1 MINEAYLKKLT
12 PEQFREVIETLGL
25 MNLLELSVYLNCSY
39 RSLQRNKLVNPNLCY
54 PIKIGQRMF
63 YDKSLVD
70 KYISQ
75 YPFLHKH
82 KKLIYGEKNKST
94 AIDYLKDKIN
104 KMEEKIDKRI
114 SQ

>member
-25 MNLLELSVYLNCSY
+25 MNLLELSVYLNC
-39 RSLQRNKLVNPNLCY
+39 
-54 PIKIGQRMF
+54 
-63 YDKSLVD
+63 LVD

>member
-1 MINEAYLKKLT
+1 MINEVNLEKLT
-12 PEQFREVIETLGL
+12 PQQLKEVIETIGL
-25 MNLLELSVYLNCSY
+25 MNLSELSTYLNCSY
-39 RSLQRNKLVNPNLCY
+39 RSLRRYKLKNPNLCC
-54 PIKIGQRMF
+54 PIKIGQRMY

-82 KKLIYGEKNKST
+82 KKIIYGEKIKSN
-94 AIDYLKDKIN
+94 AIDCLKNTIN
-104 KMEEKIDKRI
+104 KIGEKFDKRI